1 MKAFDWK
8 VQPAEARLLPEGR
21 MAGPMPWVIAIM
33 MVLAILAA
41 AAGLSL
47 GNAARQLDADLE
59 GRVTIQVIAPQAPR
73 RAAEVRAVEAE
84 LGKLA
89 AVDSFQKIGEAEM
102 AALLD
107 PWFGADGIDPDM
119 PIPALIDVR
128 LKRSTPADLDTLRAR
143 VATVAPS
150 ARVDQHAQWL
160 APLASL
166 IGSLR
171 WLSLLLLMMM
181 AGAAA
186 AVVVLA
192 ARAALNTHRA
202 TIEVMHLLGASD
214 AQIANLFQ
222 RRLALDAAFGCSIGF
237 LVALIAM
244 LLVGGRIGAI
254 GSDLLGGAGLGW
266 AGWLAILMLPLA
278 GVAVATLAARF
289 TVLAALRQ
297 ML

>member
-1 MKAFDWK
+1 MKAFDWR

-21 MAGPMPWVIAIM
+21 MAGPMPWIIAIM

-89 AVDSFQKIGEAEM
+89 AVAGFQKIGDAEM
-102 AALLD
+102 EALLD

-128 LKRSTPADLDTLRAR
+128 LKRSTTADLDTLRSRIA
-143 VATVAPS
+143 AVAPS
-150 ARVDQHAQWL
+150 ARFDRHAQWL

-171 WLSLLLLMMM
+171 WLSLLLLVLM
-181 AGAAA
+181 AAAAA

-222 RRLALDAAFGCSIGF
+222 RRLALDALFGCGVGF

-244 LLVGGRIGAI
+244 ILVGGRIGAI

-266 AGWLAILMLPLA
+266 AGWLTILLLPLA